1 MKVRML
7 VDISGTLNGR
17 PYPRKGE
24 VGDFVGPV
32 AEHLVSNRYAE
43 FVDPPKKTE
52 VRKDDNVETVEV
64 ASVDPVVEKAAKVA
78 PRPRKPAES

>member
-24 VGDFVGPV
+24 VGDVPGPV
-32 AEHLVSNRYAE
+32 ADHLVSNRYAE
-43 FVDPPKKTE
+43 FVDSPKP
-52 VRKDDNVETVEV
+52 RKVEV
-64 ASVDPVVEKAAKVA
+64 TETAAADPVVEKAVKPTVKI
-78 PRPRKPAES
+78 RKTPES